1 MCKVNKGI
9 ISHNLVQRKCK
20 DGFGTIN
27 SVFYQVWYIT
37 ILFSFFQ
44 LNFQNAKVRRL
55 QRKWRLIF
63 YRRKTG
69 GSGTYGLERN

>member
-27 SVFYQVWYIT
+27 SVFCQVWYIT
-37 ILFSFFQ
+37 ILFSFFSVKLSVKIQ
-44 LNFQNAKVRRL
+44 SK
-55 QRKWRLIF
+55 
-63 YRRKTG
+63 KTPKQMAFWYFIEEKQMEVEL
-69 GSGTYGLERN
+69 TV